1 MLTESK
7 ENVTAPGTGLGMS
20 IVKQIVDLSGG
31 IIEVHSEPGKGT
43 EIKLS
48 LPLDDR
54 LQRTSESPELM
65 MPMPEDSIAA
75 VRRRARDRT
84 VTIRGFDNTAG
95 KSDLQID
102 AITSL
107 KASIVK
113 YAVEWFNLAINSDN
127 SVADIVISDESEF
140 LKSTRLTESSSQLLL
155 ILCSNGARRG
165 IYTSQFEVGQLVEFI
180 SKPCG
185 PHRLAKALLNILDA
199 EDTLKRSKS
208 DHAIQAEPRGGLV
221 LPVVSPQNT
230 RVSAGTSNLRLLG
243 DLKSPISFA
252 PKAIC
257 LDIQLT
263 TDFKAR
269 ETAELR
275 PAFIHRMSSN
285 VAVRLNSSDVPSENA
300 LSELLKGTL
309 ISDTAGVSNTF
320 CPHKLQG

>member
-7 ENVTAPGTGLGMS
+7 EDATAPGTGLGMS

-31 IIEVHSEPGKGT
+31 VIEIHSELGRGT

-54 LQRTSESPELM
+54 LRRTSESPELAL
-65 MPMPEDSIAA
+65 PIFTTEDPITL
-75 VRRRARDRT
+75 VRRRARGRR
-84 VTIRGFDNTAG
+84 VAIRGFDNTVG
-95 KSDLQID
+95 KSELQIG

-107 KASIVK
+107 KASIIK
-113 YAVEWFNLAINSDN
+113 YAEEWFKLAVTPDHSA
-127 SVADIVISDESEF
+127 ADIVISDESEF
-140 LKSTRLTESSSQLLL
+140 LKSTKLTTENNSQLLL

-199 EDTLKRSKS
+199 EDALKRSRA
-208 DHAIQAEPRGGLV
+208 DHTILAEPRSELV

-252 PKAIC
+252 PNANC
-257 LDIQLT
+257 LNIQLT
-263 TDFKAR
+263 TDLKAR
-269 ETAELR
+269 EMIEPR
-275 PAFIHRMSSN
+275 PAFVHRMSSN
-285 VAVRLNSSDVPSENA
+285 VAVRLNTSDVPGEHA
-300 LSELLKGTL
+300 LSELLRR
-309 ISDTAGVSNTF
+309 IVVSDTASVTASVSN
-320 CPHKLQG
+320 

>member
-7 ENVTAPGTGLGMS
+7 EDVTAPGTGLGMS

-31 IIEVHSEPGKGT
+31 VIEVHSDPGRGT

-54 LQRTSESPELM
+54 LRRTSESPELAL
-65 MPMPEDSIAA
+65 PTFAPEDLITS
-75 VRRRARDRT
+75 VRRRARGRT

-95 KSDLQID
+95 KSDLQIG
-102 AITSL
+102 AIASL
-107 KASIVK
+107 KACIVK
-113 YAVEWFNLAINSDN
+113 YAEEWFNLAINSDY

-140 LKSTRLTESSSQLLL
+140 LKSTKLTESSSQLLL
-155 ILCSNGARRG
+155 ILCSNGARRD

-199 EDTLKRSKS
+199 EEGLKKLKE
-208 DHAIQAEPRGGLV
+208 DHAIQAEPQGELV

-230 RVSAGTSNLRLLG
+230 RVGAGTSNLRVLG

-252 PKAIC
+252 PNAIC
-257 LDIQLT
+257 LNIQLT
-263 TDFKAR
+263 PDLKAR
-269 ETAELR
+269 ETIEPR
-275 PAFIHRMSSN
+275 PALVHRMSSN
-285 VAVRLNSSDVPSENA
+285 VTVRLNTSDVSSEHA
-300 LSELLKGTL
+300 LSELLKVAL
-309 ISDTAGVSNTF
+309 SPDTTSVS
-320 CPHKLQG
+320 K